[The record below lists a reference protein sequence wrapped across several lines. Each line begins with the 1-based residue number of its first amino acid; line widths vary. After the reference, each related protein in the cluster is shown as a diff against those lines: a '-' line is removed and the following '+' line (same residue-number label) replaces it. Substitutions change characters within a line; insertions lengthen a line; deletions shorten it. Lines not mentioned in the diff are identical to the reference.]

1 VKFME
6 LIVASLV
13 GTFVLLLVSF
23 LPVVGS
29 GR

>member
-1 VKFME
+1 ME

-13 GTFVLLLVSF
+13 GTFVLLFVSF